1 MTLYNQKKCSFF
13 IRKHVEESKKRGVL
27 AENPP
32 WSVLVAILYCP
43 SEMTA
48 PLGVRFVVQAYR
60 VGSYESH
67 KSRVVPLVITNTSRH
82 VVTPLSH
89 PHGTRQDLLLSR
101 PPVS

>member
-48 PLGVRFVVQAYR
+48 PLGGEVRCSGVSGGFV
-60 VGSYESH
+60 
-67 KSRVVPLVITNTSRH
+67 
-82 VVTPLSH
+82 
-89 PHGTRQDLLLSR
+89 
-101 PPVS
+101 